1 MLPKSWKNSFNSGVV
16 IPTKMR
22 FCNECNKEKHCDRC
36 IDQINGNKEIEAI
49 SNLITKTSS

>member
-22 FCNECNKEKHCDRC
+22 FCNECSKEKCCDRFK
-36 IDQINGNKEIEAI
+36 IQINEIKNFEA
-49 SNLITKTSS
+49 NLNLLK